1 MNPKAITQVPS
12 DLIQQILN
20 TSIRIQNTHDLYF
33 V

>member
-1 MNPKAITQVPS
+1 MNPKAITQVPN